1 MQTNKI
7 RITNRIQTC
16 TATLAVATAVML
28 AACGGSSNSDSS
40 PITSNSP
47 SGSNASNSTGPSST
61 AETFFDSVF
70 LKDSGTGFFQFGANL
85 DSSKG
90 TPTATGRTQFYVN
103 SDSEANFAEVGSV
116 ILGPY
121 TQEHDDQ
128 AYISSEGAVTS
139 SSTPYIDIGS
149 SSKIFQILPQGYQ
162 LGMNGMSSALY
173 EVTVTPQDVSGLP
186 VSQAIDKD
194 EGPSTNGLSVLLG
207 QDTTPMPQGAQM
219 YRLPYKVLTTH
230 LSLNLST
237 AKTGWNSLEQVQST
251 TGGTIQ
257 SLGGYR
263 YLKPASNSVTCIE
276 YNGAVFIGDLL
287 NAGDEHDTVPAA
299 YNRIAADF
307 IAQEQQKAGLRQ

>member
-61 AETFFDSVF
+61 AATFFDSVF

-103 SDSEANFAEVGSV
+103 SDSDANFAEVGSV

-128 AYISSEGAVTS
+128 AYISAEGAVTS
-139 SSTPYIDIGS
+139 SSTLYIDIGS

-194 EGPSTNGLSVLLG
+194 EGPSTNGLSVCRAGDHLL
-207 QDTTPMPQGAQM
+207 DIEAIPLAQIVRQAH
-219 YRLPYKVLTTH
+219 RLTDHDAADQSNGYQRCARAARQVLTRAPFA
-230 LSLNLST
+230 L
-237 AKTGWNSLEQVQST
+237 
-251 TGGTIQ
+251 
-257 SLGGYR
+257 
-263 YLKPASNSVTCIE
+263 PAPITVRARAAVPD
-276 YNGAVFIGDLL
+276 GA
-287 NAGDEHDTVPAA
+287 
-299 YNRIAADF
+299 Y
-307 IAQEQQKAGLRQ
+307 